1 MSKVEI
7 KVPAIGESVTEV
19 TLASWLVNDGDYVKL
34 DQPLAE
40 FESDKATFELPAE
53 VAGVITRSAKE
64 GDDIKIGG
72 VVAYIETDAIAPAEE
87 KKEEAPKKE
96 EIKKESRQQTL
107 EIPEKREEVKS
118 SQSTDDSPQKDEKK
132 DLQETVDHGQLTVD
146 KKSYATGTPSPSAKK
161 ILEEKNIETSE
172 VKGTGVDGRITKDD
186 ALKAE
191 KKEPK
196 EKVPFPSPQKGNF
209 SREEKVEKMSRIR
222 KTISRRL
229 VQVKN
234 DTAMLTTF
242 NEIDMTRINQIR
254 DQYKKVFEEANGVG
268 LGFMSF
274 FTKACSLA
282 LQKFP
287 AINAYIDEENII
299 YHDYVDIS
307 IAVST
312 PKGLVVPVIR
322 NAESLSF
329 AEIEKEV
336 KRLALLG
343 RDGAL
348 TMEDMEGGTFTI
360 TNGGVFG
367 SLMSTPIINQPQ
379 SAILG
384 MHKIQDRP
392 MAINGKVEIRPMMYL
407 ALSYDHRIVDGKES
421 VGFLV
426 MVKDFLENP
435 EKMLIGTDPVKALLE
450 L

>member
-1 MSKVEI
+1 MSKIEI
-7 KVPAIGESVTEV
+7 KVPTVGESVTEV
-19 TLASWLVNDGDYVKL
+19 TLASWLVKDGDVVKI
-34 DQPLAE
+34 DQPLGE

-53 VAGVITRSAKE
+53 VAGTITLVAKE
-64 GDDIKIGG
+64 GDDIKIGE
-72 VVAYIETDAIAPAEE
+72 VVAYIDTDGASEKSLVNSQQSIENEKATVEET
-87 KKEEAPKKE
+87 KT
-96 EIKKESRQQTL
+96 EIKETND
-107 EIPEKREEVKS
+107 
-118 SQSTDDSPQKDEKK
+118 QS
-132 DLQETVDHGQLTVD
+132 QLTND
-146 KKSYATGTPSPSAKK
+146 KTTYATGTASPAAQK
-161 ILEEKNIETSE
+161 ILDEKGVENKD
-172 VKGTGVDGRITKDD
+172 VQGTGVDGRITKED
-186 ALKAE
+186 ALKSQVVSRESLEKTIE
-191 KKEPK
+191 KKEETKTTNVTNNIQPITN
-196 EKVPFPSPQKGNF
+196 NF
-209 SREEKVEKMSRIR
+209 SRSEKIEKMSRMR

-229 VQVKN
+229 VAVKN
-234 DTAMLTTF
+234 ETAMLTTF
-242 NEIDMTRINQIR
+242 NEVDMTRINQIR
-254 DQYKKVFEEANGVG
+254 ETYKKAFEEKNAIG

-274 FTKACSLA
+274 FTKACALS

-287 AINAYIDEENII
+287 AINAYIDDENII
-299 YHDYVDIS
+299 YHDFCDIS

-322 NAESLSF
+322 NAESLNF

-343 RDGAL
+343 RDGNL
-348 TMEDMEGGTFTI
+348 SMQDMEGGTFTI

-426 MVKDFLENP
+426 SVKDYLENP
-435 EKMLIGTDPVKALLE
+435 EKMLVGVDPVKALLE
-450 L
+450 I

>member
-7 KVPAIGESVTEV
+7 KVPTIGESVTEV
-19 TLASWLVNDGDYVKL
+19 TLSSWLVEDGDYVKL

-40 FESDKATFELPAE
+40 FESDKATFEMPSE
-53 VAGVITRSAKE
+53 VAGIITRAAKE

-72 VVAYIETDAIAPAEE
+72 VVAYIDTEAAAPEKSTEKKEEE
-87 KKEEAPKKE
+87 KKEDTK
-96 EIKKESRQQTL
+96 T
-107 EIPEKREEVKS
+107 EVKDAID
-118 SQSTDDSPQKDEKK
+118 QS
-132 DLQETVDHGQLTVD
+132 QLTND
-146 KKSYATGTPSPSAKK
+146 QKTYATGTPSPSAKK
-161 ILEEKNIETSE
+161 ILDEKGIDAKDIQGS
-172 VKGTGVDGRITKDD
+172 GVDGRITKED
-186 ALKAE
+186 ALKSTVNSQQSTE
-191 KKEPK
+191 KKVEIDTTK
-196 EKVPFPSPQKGNF
+196 ESVDSRLSTVDKF
-209 SREEKVEKMSRIR
+209 SRSEKIEKMTRMR

-229 VQVKN
+229 VAVKN
-234 DTAMLTTF
+234 ETAMLTTF
-242 NEIDMTRINQIR
+242 NEVDMTRIHQIR
-254 DQYKKVFEEANGVG
+254 EQYKKAFEEKNAIG

-274 FTKACSLA
+274 FTKACAIA

-287 AINAYIDEENII
+287 AINAYIDDENII
-299 YHDYVDIS
+299 YHDFVDIS

-312 PKGLVVPVIR
+312 PKGLVVPVVR

-329 AEIEKEV
+329 AAIEKEI

-343 RDGAL
+343 RDGNL
-348 TMEDMEGGTFTI
+348 SIQDMEGGTFTI

-392 MAINGKVEIRPMMYL
+392 MSINGKVEIRPMMYL

-435 EKMLIGTDPVKALLE
+435 EKMLYGTDPVKALLE

>member
-1 MSKVEI
+1 MAKVEI
-7 KVPAIGESVTEV
+7 KVPSVGESVTEV
-19 TLASWLVNDGDYVKL
+19 TLSSWLVEDGDYVKL
-34 DQPLAE
+34 DQSIAE
-40 FESDKATFELPAE
+40 FESDKATFEMPSEA
-53 VAGVITRSAKE
+53 AGIITRVANE

-72 VVAYIETDAIAPAEE
+72 LVAYIDTDAAAPEKPTEKIEE
-87 KKEEAPKKE
+87 KKVEEKIEVITKQE
-96 EIKKESRQQTL
+96 ENLKS
-107 EIPEKREEVKS
+107 EIS
-118 SQSTDDSPQKDEKK
+118 NLQSN
-132 DLQETVDHGQLTVD
+132 
-146 KKSYATGTPSPSAKK
+146 YATGTPSPAAKK
-161 ILEEKNIETSE
+161 ILDEKGIETSN
-172 VKGTGVDGRITKDD
+172 VNGTGVDGRITKED
-186 ALKAE
+186 ALKSIVNSQQSIE
-191 KKEPK
+191 KKVEVAK
-196 EKVPFPSPQKGNF
+196 KTIDYRPSTADF
-209 SREEKVEKMSRIR
+209 SRSERVEKMTRMR

-229 VQVKN
+229 VAVKN
-234 DTAMLTTF
+234 QTAMLTTF
-242 NEIDMTRINQIR
+242 NEVDMTRIHEIR
-254 DQYKKVFEEANGVG
+254 AQYKKSFEEQKGIG

-274 FTKACSLA
+274 FTKACAIA

-287 AINAYIDEENII
+287 AINAYIDDENII
-299 YHDYVDIS
+299 YHDFCDIS

-322 NAESLSF
+322 NTESMSF
-329 AEIEKEV
+329 AEIEKDI

-343 RDGAL
+343 RDGNL
-348 TMEDMEGGTFTI
+348 TLEDMEGGTFTI

-426 MVKDFLENP
+426 MVKDLLENP
-435 EKMLIGTDPVKALLE
+435 EKMLFAGDPVKTLLE

>member
-1 MSKVEI
+1 MSKIEI
-7 KVPAIGESVTEV
+7 KVPTVGESVTEV
-19 TLASWLVNDGDYVKL
+19 TLSSWLVEDGDYVKL

-40 FESDKATFELPAE
+40 FESDKATFEMPSE
-53 VAGVITRSAKE
+53 VAGVITRVAKE

-72 VVAYIETDAIAPAEE
+72 LVAYIDTDAAA
-87 KKEEAPKKE
+87 
-96 EIKKESRQQTL
+96 
-107 EIPEKREEVKS
+107 PEKSAVVS
-118 SQSTDDSPQKDEKK
+118 PQSTVDSPQKKEEVKVEEKAEAK
-132 DLQETVDHGQLTVD
+132 VNEEENL
-146 KKSYATGTPSPSAKK
+146 KSQISNLKSNYASGTPSPSAKK
-161 ILEEKNIETSE
+161 ILDEKGID
-172 VKGTGVDGRITKDD
+172 VKDVQGTGVDGRITKED
-186 ALKAE
+186 AQKSQVVSRESLEKAV
-191 KKEPK
+191 K
-196 EKVPFPSPQKGNF
+196 EKTVSQPIEKVSGDF
-209 SREEKVEKMSRIR
+209 SRNERTEKMTRMR

-229 VQVKN
+229 VAVKN
-234 DTAMLTTF
+234 ETAMLTTF
-242 NEIDMTRINQIR
+242 NEIDMTRIHQIR
-254 DQYKKVFEEANGVG
+254 EQYKKPFEEKNGVG

-274 FTKACSLA
+274 FTKACAIA

-287 AINAYIDEENII
+287 AINAYIDDENII
-299 YHDYVDIS
+299 YHDFVDIS

-312 PKGLVVPVIR
+312 PKGLVVPVVR
-322 NAESLSF
+322 NAESLTF

-343 RDGAL
+343 RDGNL

-367 SLMSTPIINQPQ
+367 SLLSTPIINAPQ

-426 MVKDFLENP
+426 MVKDMLENP
-435 EKMLIGTDPVKALLE
+435 
-450 L
+450 

>member
-1 MSKVEI
+1 MSKIEI
-7 KVPAIGESVTEV
+7 KVPTVGESVTEV
-19 TLASWLVNDGDYVKL
+19 TLSSWLVEDGDYVKL

-40 FESDKATFELPAE
+40 FESDKATFEMPSE
-53 VAGVITRSAKE
+53 VAGVITRVAKE

-72 VVAYIETDAIAPAEE
+72 LVAYIDTDAAA
-87 KKEEAPKKE
+87 
-96 EIKKESRQQTL
+96 
-107 EIPEKREEVKS
+107 PEKSAVVS
-118 SQSTDDSPQKDEKK
+118 PQSTVDSPQKKEEVKVEEKAEAK
-132 DLQETVDHGQLTVD
+132 VNEEENL
-146 KKSYATGTPSPSAKK
+146 KSQISNLKSNYASGTPSPSAKK
-161 ILEEKNIETSE
+161 ILDEKGVDAAS
-172 VKGTGVDGRITKDD
+172 VQGTGVDGRITKED
-186 ALKAE
+186 AQKSQVVSRESLE
-191 KKEPK
+191 KEVK
-196 EKVPFPSPQKGNF
+196 EKTVSQPIEKVSGDF
-209 SREEKVEKMSRIR
+209 SRNERTEKMTRMR

-229 VQVKN
+229 VAVKN
-234 DTAMLTTF
+234 ETAMLTTF
-242 NEIDMTRINQIR
+242 NEIDMTRIHQIR
-254 DQYKKVFEEANGVG
+254 EQYKKPFEEKNGVG

-274 FTKACSLA
+274 FTKACAIA

-287 AINAYIDEENII
+287 AINAYIDDENII
-299 YHDYVDIS
+299 YHDFVDIS

-322 NAESLSF
+322 NAESLTF

-343 RDGAL
+343 RDGNL

-367 SLMSTPIINQPQ
+367 SLLSTPIINAPQ

-426 MVKDFLENP
+426 MVKDMLENP
-435 EKMLIGTDPVKALLE
+435 EKMLYGTDPVKALLE
-450 L
+450 I

>member
-7 KVPAIGESVTEV
+7 KVPTIGESVTEV
-19 TLASWLVNDGDYVKL
+19 TLSSWLVEDGDYVKL

-40 FESDKATFELPAE
+40 FESDKATFEMPSE
-53 VAGVITRSAKE
+53 VAGIITRAAKE
-64 GDDIKIGG
+64 DDDIKIGG
-72 VVAYIETDAIAPAEE
+72 VVAYIDTDAVAPEKSAVVSQQSAEKKEEVKVEE
-87 KKEEAPKKE
+87 KKEEPKT
-96 EIKKESRQQTL
+96 EIKET
-107 EIPEKREEVKS
+107 ID
-118 SQSTDDSPQKDEKK
+118 QSP
-132 DLQETVDHGQLTVD
+132 LTND
-146 KKSYATGTPSPSAKK
+146 QKSYATGTPSPSAKK
-161 ILEEKNIETSE
+161 ILDEKGVDAKDVQGS
-172 VKGTGVDGRITKDD
+172 GVDGRITKED
-186 ALKAE
+186 ALKSTVNSPQSTE
-191 KKEPK
+191 KKVETDTTK
-196 EKVPFPSPQKGNF
+196 ESVDSRLSTVDKF
-209 SREEKVEKMSRIR
+209 SRSEKIEKMTRMR

-229 VQVKN
+229 VAVKN
-234 DTAMLTTF
+234 ETAMLTTF
-242 NEIDMTRINQIR
+242 NEVDMTRIHQIR
-254 DQYKKVFEEANGVG
+254 EQYKKAFEEKNAIG

-274 FTKACSLA
+274 FTKACAIA

-287 AINAYIDEENII
+287 AINAYIDDENII
-299 YHDYVDIS
+299 YHDFVDIS

-312 PKGLVVPVIR
+312 PKGLVVPVVR

-329 AEIEKEV
+329 AAIEKEI

-343 RDGAL
+343 RDGNL
-348 TMEDMEGGTFTI
+348 SIQDMEGGTFTI

-435 EKMLIGTDPVKALLE
+435 EKMLYGTDPVKALLE

>member
-1 MSKVEI
+1 M
-7 KVPAIGESVTEV
+7 PTIGESVTEV
-19 TLASWLVNDGDYVKL
+19 TLSSWLVEDGDYVKL

-40 FESDKATFELPAE
+40 FESDKATFEMPSE
-53 VAGVITRSAKE
+53 VAGIITRAAKE

-72 VVAYIETDAIAPAEE
+72 VVAYIDTEAAAPEKSTEKKEEE
-87 KKEEAPKKE
+87 KKEDTK
-96 EIKKESRQQTL
+96 T
-107 EIPEKREEVKS
+107 EVKDAID
-118 SQSTDDSPQKDEKK
+118 QS
-132 DLQETVDHGQLTVD
+132 QLTND
-146 KKSYATGTPSPSAKK
+146 QKTYATGTPSPSAKK
-161 ILEEKNIETSE
+161 ILDEKGIDAKDIQGS
-172 VKGTGVDGRITKDD
+172 GVDGRITKED
-186 ALKAE
+186 ALKTE
-191 KKEPK
+191 KSIVNSQQSTEKETEELK
-196 EKVPFPSPQKGNF
+196 EKAVSQPIEKVSGNF
-209 SREEKVEKMSRIR
+209 SRNESIEKMTRMR

-229 VQVKN
+229 VAVKN
-234 DTAMLTTF
+234 ETAMLTTF
-242 NEIDMTRINQIR
+242 NEVDMTRIHQIR
-254 DQYKKVFEEANGVG
+254 EQYKKAFEEKNAIG

-274 FTKACSLA
+274 FTKACAIA

-287 AINAYIDEENII
+287 AINAYIDDENII
-299 YHDYVDIS
+299 YHDFVDIS

-312 PKGLVVPVIR
+312 PKGLVVPVVR

-329 AEIEKEV
+329 AEIEKDI

-343 RDGAL
+343 RDGNL
-348 TMEDMEGGTFTI
+348 SIQDMEGGTFTI

-435 EKMLIGTDPVKALLE
+435 EKMLYGTDPVKALLE

>member
-7 KVPAIGESVTEV
+7 KVPTIGESVTEV
-19 TLASWLVNDGDYVKL
+19 TLSSWLVEDGDYVKL

-40 FESDKATFELPAE
+40 FESDKATFEMPSE
-53 VAGVITRSAKE
+53 VAGIITRAAKE

-72 VVAYIETDAIAPAEE
+72 VVAYIDTDAVAPEKSAVVSQQSAEKKEEVKVEE
-87 KKEEAPKKE
+87 KKEEPKT
-96 EIKKESRQQTL
+96 EIKET
-107 EIPEKREEVKS
+107 ID
-118 SQSTDDSPQKDEKK
+118 QSP
-132 DLQETVDHGQLTVD
+132 LTND
-146 KKSYATGTPSPSAKK
+146 QKSYATGTPSPSAKK
-161 ILEEKNIETSE
+161 ILDEKGVDAKDVQGS
-172 VKGTGVDGRITKDD
+172 GVDGRITKED
-186 ALKAE
+186 ALKTEKPTVNNQNSTE
-191 KKEPK
+191 KKTEAVK
-196 EKVPFPSPQKGNF
+196 EKTVSQSIEKVSGNF
-209 SREEKVEKMSRIR
+209 SRNESVEKMTRMR

-229 VQVKN
+229 VAVKN
-234 DTAMLTTF
+234 ETAMLTTF
-242 NEIDMTRINQIR
+242 NEVDMTRIHQIR
-254 DQYKKVFEEANGVG
+254 EQYKKAFEEKNAIG

-274 FTKACSLA
+274 FTKACAIA

-287 AINAYIDEENII
+287 AINAYIDDENII
-299 YHDYVDIS
+299 YHDFVDIS

-312 PKGLVVPVIR
+312 PKGLVVPVVR

-329 AEIEKEV
+329 AAIEKEI

-343 RDGAL
+343 RDGNL
-348 TMEDMEGGTFTI
+348 SIQDMEGGTFTI

-435 EKMLIGTDPVKALLE
+435 EKMLYGTDPVKALLE

>member
-1 MSKVEI
+1 MAKVEI
-7 KVPAIGESVTEV
+7 KVPSIGESVTEV
-19 TLASWLVNDGDYVKL
+19 TLSSWLVKEGDYVKL

-40 FESDKATFELPAE
+40 FESDKATFEMPSEA
-53 VAGVITRSAKE
+53 AGVISFAAQE

-72 VVAYIETDAIAPAEE
+72 LVAYIDTDAIKPQTTEE
-87 KKEEAPKKE
+87 VKTQTDDNSQKKEEVKVSE
-96 EIKKESRQQTL
+96 EENL
-107 EIPEKREEVKS
+107 KS
-118 SQSTDDSPQKDEKK
+118 QISN
-132 DLQETVDHGQLTVD
+132 L
-146 KKSYATGTPSPSAKK
+146 KSNYATGTPSPAAKK
-161 ILEEKNIETSE
+161 ILEEKGIETSE
-172 VKGTGVDGRITKDD
+172 VNGTGVDGRITKED
-186 ALKAE
+186 ALKSQEPAAKSQE
-191 KKEPK
+191 NITKKETVVSTPI
-196 EKVPFPSPQKGNF
+196 EKITGNF
-209 SREEKVEKMSRIR
+209 SREERVEKMTRIR

-229 VQVKN
+229 VAVKN
-234 DTAMLTTF
+234 QTAMLTTF
-242 NEIDMTRINQIR
+242 NEVDMTRIHEIR
-254 DQYKKVFEEANGVG
+254 AQYKKSFEEQKGIG

-274 FTKACSLA
+274 FTKACAIA

-287 AINAYIDEENII
+287 ALNAYIDDENII
-299 YHDYVDIS
+299 YHDFVDIS

-322 NAESLSF
+322 NTESMSF
-329 AEIEKEV
+329 AEIEKDI

-348 TMEDMEGGTFTI
+348 TLEDMNGGTFTI

-367 SLMSTPIINQPQ
+367 SLLSTPIINQPQ

-426 MVKDFLENP
+426 MVKDLLENP
-435 EKMLIGTDPVKALLE
+435 EKMLYGADPVKTLLE

>member
-1 MSKVEI
+1 MSKIEI
-7 KVPAIGESVTEV
+7 KVPTVGESVTEV
-19 TLASWLVNDGDYVKL
+19 TLSSWLVEDGDYVKL

-40 FESDKATFELPAE
+40 FESDKATFEMPSE
-53 VAGVITRSAKE
+53 VAGVITRVAKE

-72 VVAYIETDAIAPAEE
+72 LVAYIDTDAAA
-87 KKEEAPKKE
+87 
-96 EIKKESRQQTL
+96 
-107 EIPEKREEVKS
+107 PEKSAVVS
-118 SQSTDDSPQKDEKK
+118 PQSTVDSPQKKEEVKAEEVK
-132 DLQETVDHGQLTVD
+132 IETKETIDNSLSTID
-146 KKSYATGTPSPSAKK
+146 KTYATGTPSPSAKK
-161 ILEEKNIETSE
+161 ILDEKGVDAKDVQGS
-172 VKGTGVDGRITKDD
+172 GVDGRITKED
-186 ALKAE
+186 ALNSQVVSRESLEKAV
-191 KKEPK
+191 K
-196 EKVPFPSPQKGNF
+196 EKTVSQQIEKVNGDF
-209 SREEKVEKMSRIR
+209 SRSERTEKMTRMR

-229 VQVKN
+229 VAVKN
-234 DTAMLTTF
+234 ETAMLTTF
-242 NEIDMTRINQIR
+242 NEIDMTRIHQIR
-254 DQYKKVFEEANGVG
+254 EQYKKPFEEKNGIG

-274 FTKACSLA
+274 FTKACAIA

-287 AINAYIDEENII
+287 AINAYIDDENII
-299 YHDYVDIS
+299 YHDFVDIS

-312 PKGLVVPVIR
+312 PKGLVVPVVR
-322 NAESLSF
+322 NAESLTF

-343 RDGAL
+343 RDGNL

-367 SLMSTPIINQPQ
+367 SLLSTPIINAPQ

-426 MVKDFLENP
+426 MVKDMLENP
-435 EKMLIGTDPVKALLE
+435 EKMLYGTDPVKALLE
-450 L
+450 I